1 MPYSYPIT
9 ITPDIC
15 SAANGWNDAAKAAK
29 LPMLLDGEALAVWL
43 ELDEDE
49 QKDYKGAKQK
59 IVDVLMPTEFVTLD
73 KFHNRRLLPGEAL
86 SVFVHDLKK
95 LLSHAM
101 PGIEANAKDQL
112 LLHQLMAGL
121 PTSIT
126 KQLRASGEIKNF
138 NDTVQRARLL
148 LSIEEQHSVVAVGS
162 SGQGVQEL
170 EQRKL
175 KPFPSKS
182 QPLRGQRSE
191 GLRIASGKLQRST
204 CQRSGQQVLPS
215 SLTGPDEIT
224 LVACVNNRLA
234 TISGEWCGVSTKV
247 MLDSGSSVSLVK
259 EELIRGAKNGLVQ
272 RSNGK
277 SVHLV
282 TASGEELPV
291 LGFVKAAVCI
301 PGITSSVTHDFLV
314 VKDLV
319 SPCIL
324 GVDFLHAQKLML
336 DFGQCPVRVC
346 RQGSVPQRSVQSVP
360 DSACTSAVNL
370 NNKQG
375 MDSDGGH
382 VLQGE
387 KDQEECAVPC
397 FRNTDKIDFPTC
409 PDGSF
414 VDLLQSFKDL
424 FKSTPGKTTLAHHLI
439 PTTGSPL
446 KVPPRRVPAEYRAEV
461 EGLLKEMLQEGI
473 IEESSSPWMA
483 PAVYVKKKTGEIRLC
498 VDYRALNKQ
507 TTKDAYPLPLPDEVQ
522 DRLCGC
528 TIFSTLDLRSGYW
541 QVPIAPSDMEKTAFC
556 PGPGLGLLHFKR
568 MPFGFTGAPGSFQR
582 LMDKVLRGLNFVT
595 TYLDDVLVHSKTK
608 DEHIKHLNVVF
619 SRLKNAGLTLRGSKC
634 HIGHDKVYY
643 LGHVFSE
650 QGMRPDE
657 GKVRVVK
664 EWPTPKNPSEVR
676 QFLGLASYYRRYI
689 QSFATI
695 AASLHELT
703 QKDVSFRWTSEC
715 DHAFNLLK
723 EKLTQAPILV
733 YPQFGSEATPFILE
747 TDASDVGIAAVL
759 QQDGHVIAYASR
771 ALSKSEKNYSVIQ
784 KECLA
789 IVYGTKQFRH
799 YLLG

>member
-1 MPYSYPIT
+1 M
-9 ITPDIC
+9 
-15 SAANGWNDAAKAAK
+15 
-29 LPMLLDGEALAVWL
+29 
-43 ELDEDE
+43 
-49 QKDYKGAKQK
+49 
-59 IVDVLMPTEFVTLD
+59 
-73 KFHNRRLLPGEAL
+73 
-86 SVFVHDLKK
+86 
-95 LLSHAM
+95 
-101 PGIEANAKDQL
+101 
-112 LLHQLMAGL
+112 
-121 PTSIT
+121 
-126 KQLRASGEIKNF
+126 
-138 NDTVQRARLL
+138 
-148 LSIEEQHSVVAVGS
+148 
-162 SGQGVQEL
+162 
-170 EQRKL
+170 
-175 KPFPSKS
+175 
-182 QPLRGQRSE
+182 
-191 GLRIASGKLQRST
+191 
-204 CQRSGQQVLPS
+204 
-215 SLTGPDEIT
+215 
-224 LVACVNNRLA
+224 
-234 TISGEWCGVSTKV
+234 
-247 MLDSGSSVSLVK
+247 
-259 EELIRGAKNGLVQ
+259 
-272 RSNGK
+272 
-277 SVHLV
+277 
-282 TASGEELPV
+282 
-291 LGFVKAAVCI
+291 
-301 PGITSSVTHDFLV
+301 
-314 VKDLV
+314 

-360 DSACTSAVNL
+360 DSACTAAVNL

-375 MDSDGGH
+375 MDYDGGH
-382 VLQGE
+382 LLQGE

-424 FKSTPGKTTLAHHLI
+424 FKSTPGKTTLTHHLI

-483 PAVYVKKKTGEIRLC
+483 PAVYVKKTGEIRLC

-541 QVPIAPSDMEKTAFC
+541 QIPIAPSDVEKTAFC
-556 PGPGLGLLHFKR
+556 PGPGLGLFHFKR
-568 MPFGFTGAPGSFQR
+568 MPFGLTGAPGSFQR

-595 TYLDDVLVHSKTK
+595 TYLDDVLVHSKSK

-650 QGMRPDE
+650 QGMRPNE

-771 ALSKSEKNYSVIQ
+771 ALSKSEKNYCVIQ

-799 YLLG
+799 YLLGRSFTVLTDHAPLQWLSAQKMEGLLCRWALALQEYDFVVQYRKGSQNSNADSLSRLPSCTVSATTAVVGVWEDQAALRLAQEQDSVLRKVIKALKTSRSKPSSWSEQPLRRYAQLWQQLVVTAVDGIACRRYSPGPCDDVIEVPLIPETLRKQALQSCHDVPSAGHQGAEKTLARLRQEVFWVNMARDVEEYCRNCVVCQRTKLLMPVRAPMQNVPIGRTWQMIAVDVLEVPLSSNSNHYLLVVQDYFTKWAEAIPMVDQTAATITNALVKLCSVFGLPEVIHSDQGRAFESMLMKNK

>member
-1 MPYSYPIT
+1 
-9 ITPDIC
+9 
-15 SAANGWNDAAKAAK
+15 
-29 LPMLLDGEALAVWL
+29 
-43 ELDEDE
+43 
-49 QKDYKGAKQK
+49 
-59 IVDVLMPTEFVTLD
+59 
-73 KFHNRRLLPGEAL
+73 
-86 SVFVHDLKK
+86 
-95 LLSHAM
+95 
-101 PGIEANAKDQL
+101 
-112 LLHQLMAGL
+112 
-121 PTSIT
+121 
-126 KQLRASGEIKNF
+126 
-138 NDTVQRARLL
+138 
-148 LSIEEQHSVVAVGS
+148 
-162 SGQGVQEL
+162 
-170 EQRKL
+170 
-175 KPFPSKS
+175 
-182 QPLRGQRSE
+182 
-191 GLRIASGKLQRST
+191 
-204 CQRSGQQVLPS
+204 
-215 SLTGPDEIT
+215 
-224 LVACVNNRLA
+224 
-234 TISGEWCGVSTKV
+234 

-259 EELIRGAKNGLVQ
+259 ELIRGAKNGLVQ

-291 LGFVKAAVCI
+291 LEFVKAAVCI

-336 DFGQCPVRVC
+336 DFGKCPVRVC

-424 FKSTPGKTTLAHHLI
+424 FKSTPGKTTLSHHLI

-541 QVPIAPSDMEKTAFC
+541 QVPIAPSDVEKTAFC
-556 PGPGLGLLHFKR
+556 PGPGLGLFHFKR
-568 MPFGFTGAPGSFQR
+568 MPFGLT
-582 LMDKVLRGLNFVT
+582 VH
-595 TYLDDVLVHSKTK
+595 LDHFK
-608 DEHIKHLNVVF
+608 
-619 SRLKNAGLTLRGSKC
+619 G
-634 HIGHDKVYY
+634 
-643 LGHVFSE
+643 
-650 QGMRPDE
+650 
-657 GKVRVVK
+657 
-664 EWPTPKNPSEVR
+664 
-676 QFLGLASYYRRYI
+676 
-689 QSFATI
+689 
-695 AASLHELT
+695 
-703 QKDVSFRWTSEC
+703 
-715 DHAFNLLK
+715 
-723 EKLTQAPILV
+723 
-733 YPQFGSEATPFILE
+733 
-747 TDASDVGIAAVL
+747 
-759 QQDGHVIAYASR
+759 
-771 ALSKSEKNYSVIQ
+771 
-784 KECLA
+784 
-789 IVYGTKQFRH
+789 
-799 YLLG
+799 

>member
-1 MPYSYPIT
+1 MANFKRF
-9 ITPDIC
+9 DIC

-29 LPMLLDGEALAVWL
+29 LPTLLDGEALAVWL

-73 KFHNRRLLPGEAL
+73 RFHNRRLLPGEAL

-170 EQRKL
+170 EQRLGAQIEALSEQVAALARPTEVKKCFYCKEAGHL
-175 KPFPSKS
+175 QRNCPKCR
-182 QPLRGQRSE
+182 QPEQRKCY
-191 GLRIASGKLQRST
+191 RCGKLGHLAKDCELHQENFNGVPANGR
-204 CQRSGQQVLPS
+204 G
-215 SLTGPDEIT
+215 
-224 LVACVNNRLA
+224 NRLA

-387 KDQEECAVPC
+387 KDQEECAVLC

-424 FKSTPGKTTLAHHLI
+424 FKSTPGKTTLTHHLI

-483 PAVYVKKKTGEIRLC
+483 PAVYVKKTGEIRLC

-541 QVPIAPSDMEKTAFC
+541 QVPIAPSDVEKMAFC
-556 PGPGLGLLHFKR
+556 PGPGLGLFHFKR
-568 MPFGFTGAPGSFQR
+568 MPFGLTGAPGSFQ
-582 LMDKVLRGLNFVT
+582 
-595 TYLDDVLVHSKTK
+595 
-608 DEHIKHLNVVF
+608 

-650 QGMRPDE
+650 QGIRPDE

-759 QQDGHVIAYASR
+759 HKMAM
-771 ALSKSEKNYSVIQ
+771 
-784 KECLA
+784 
-789 IVYGTKQFRH
+789 
-799 YLLG
+799 